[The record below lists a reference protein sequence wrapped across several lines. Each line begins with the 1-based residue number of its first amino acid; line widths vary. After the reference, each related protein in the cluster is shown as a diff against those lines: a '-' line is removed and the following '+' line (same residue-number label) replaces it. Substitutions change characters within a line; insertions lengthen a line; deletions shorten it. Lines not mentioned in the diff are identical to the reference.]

1 MMPAYRYLVIEG
13 PIGAGKTSLARALA
27 ERFSC
32 RLELEES
39 TNPFLKDFYK
49 DRRALAFE
57 TQVFFLLSRHQRQR
71 ELEQEG
77 WFEDLVVADYFF
89 AKDRIFA
96 YVNLDDEEILIYEKI
111 YRLLDP
117 KVVRPDLV
125 VYLQAQSQVLMK
137 RISSRAITFE
147 TDMEEEYVEKVSQAY
162 SRFFFNYKET
172 PLLRVNTTHR
182 DFVNNQED
190 LDGLIADINCRA
202 KGILY

>member
-39 TNPFLKDFYK
+39 SNNPFLKDFYK

-57 TQVFFLLSRHQRQR
+57 TQVFFLLIRHQRQR

-77 WFEDLVVADYFF
+77 WFEDLMVADYFF

-96 YVNLDDEEILIYEKI
+96 YVNLDDEEILIYEKMC
-111 YRLLDP
+111 RLLDP
-117 KVVRPDLV
+117 KVVRPNLV
-125 VYLQAQSQVLMK
+125 VYLQAQPQVLMK

-162 SRFFFNYKET
+162 SRFFLNYKET
-172 PLLRVNTTHR
+172 PLLRVNTTHM

-190 LDGLIADINCRA
+190 LNGLIRYRLQ
-202 KGILY
+202 G